1 MATYTFTTPSLA
13 SIKER
18 INAKR
23 NNNPTVNKV
32 VDTTLDTCEYIGKN
46 ADTFLLGGIVLLLG
60 DIAEAQETLTLVETI
75 ELMEEHPHL
84 F

>member
-1 MATYTFTTPSLA
+1 MATYSFNTLKQRFNREYTNNATF
-13 SIKER
+13 
-18 INAKR
+18 
-23 NNNPTVNKV
+23 NKV
-32 VDTTLDTCEYIGKN
+32 VDTSLDTADWIGKN
-46 ADTFLLGGIVLLLG
+46 ADTILLGAACLLLG

>member
-1 MATYTFTTPSLA
+1 MATYSFD
-13 SIKER
+13 SIKQRFNREYST
-18 INAKR
+18 
-23 NNNPTVNKV
+23 NPTVNKV
-32 VDTTLDTCEYIGKN
+32 VDTTRDTCEYIGKN